1 MEVSEGVSAG
11 ASPLALP
18 KTPLRPC
25 VVLSKEQEAAN
36 EITACG
42 TGVRLIY
49 KYIDLSASW
58 QAPINIYQV
67 PTAITIP
74 RINMQNVEPPASGS
88 LRSDSKAAR
97 GEDAPRAGRPPPRRE
112 HPPGASVPVH
122 RKRSLLPETTAS
134 SLAAR
139 LPYHLCPSSPT
150 WGGPAQRPLQPDASR
165 PPPRIAP
172 GGPVIRALLR
182 TGGALPPRQLRSSRH
197 LLTTPLKTALA
208 AAVKSRPVSH
218 SVLFRQFWK
227 SKKKK
232 KKSGKRRQ
240 SPTPGLPRR
249 GGKAAAW
256 ASGGRRGLT
265 SLLTWPHSALAPI
278 KSKWFVF
285 NGLLH

>member
-1 MEVSEGVSAG
+1 MPGGPRPGESTRRE
-11 ASPLALP
+11 
-18 KTPLRPC
+18 LRF
-25 VVLSKEQEAAN
+25 LF
-36 EITACG
+36 I
-42 TGVRLIY
+42 
-49 KYIDLSASW
+49 
-58 QAPINIYQV
+58 
-67 PTAITIP
+67 
-74 RINMQNVEPPASGS
+74 ASGRSS
-88 LRSDSKAAR
+88 LR
-97 GEDAPRAGRPPPRRE
+97 RRR
-112 HPPGASVPVH
+112 H
-122 RKRSLLPETTAS
+122 RW
-134 SLAAR
+134 R
-139 LPYHLCPSSPT
+139 LVYRDHLCPSSPT

-232 KKSGKRRQ
+232 KKNLGNADSRPPPASPGEGERRQ
-240 SPTPGLPRR
+240 LGRA
-249 GGKAAAW
+249 GG
-256 ASGGRRGLT
+256 GQRGLT